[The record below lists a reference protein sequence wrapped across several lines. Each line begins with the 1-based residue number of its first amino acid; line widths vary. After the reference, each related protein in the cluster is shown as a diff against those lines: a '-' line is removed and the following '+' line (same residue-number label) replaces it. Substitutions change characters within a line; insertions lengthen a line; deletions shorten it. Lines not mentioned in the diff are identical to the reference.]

1 VSHVGVRQGIGRRT
15 VFGAR
20 EYTLGDKGNLCIER
34 AAFFFLR
41 RDTSGPP
48 FLQRSRRVAK
58 RQLDAQNKLT
68 NKITFV
74 EK

>member
-1 VSHVGVRQGIGRRT
+1 M
-15 VFGAR
+15 FGAR
-20 EYTLGDKGNLCIER
+20 EYTLGDKGNC
-34 AAFFFLR
+34 ASSGSFLFLGAR
-41 RDTSGPP
+41 GKRGRGRGRGTGPP
-48 FLQRSRRVAK
+48 FLQSQWVAK